1 MNDSTSTLTTA
12 AAARPTRWWHA
23 LWLAASAG
31 PASPVLQAMAGPNGA
46 PLWSGTS
53 RLTDGLPPR
62 LAADLYADDLD
73 ASDLGASD
81 LYADDPAEATAG
93 SSRPTAIVDADE
105 LCRAA

>member
-73 ASDLGASD
+73 ASDLD
-81 LYADDPAEATAG
+81 ADAPAEATAE
-93 SSRPTAIVDADE
+93 SSQPTAIVDADE